1 MLIEVVSLVSFGGRD
16 TVDGSEILHQL
27 VQYTV
32 YPIIYIPG
40 GCVAILSSI

>member
-1 MLIEVVSLVSFGGRD
+1 MLIEMVSLVSVGGRD

-27 VQYTV
+27 VHYTV

-40 GCVAILSSI
+40 GCHVVSLSP